1 MTSFSPHSRTIALF
15 PSFLLSNGLAGNQ
28 SSPRRPTGRE
38 WLMRVATDTI
48 ASVQAESGVPF
59 VRSTKLARLEAVLL
73 VVGETMSPRR
83 LAQLATLVDAAEVR
97 ELIDELNAAYDAD
110 GSTFRVERLAGGD
123 QMMTRREVC
132 SWLNKLH
139 HRQAE
144 MKLTPSAMET
154 LSIVAYQQPMTR
166 ADLEAIRGVQS
177 VEMLKLLMERGLVKI
192 GGQEESLGRPY
203 LYETTRKFL
212 ELYGLRSLD
221 DLPMAEALRRKPKL
235 EAETVIEEAEETETG
250 DESSAEGELPD
261 VEQAA

>member
-1 MTSFSPHSRTIALF
+1 MFRFCPPFSPSFFPANALARQNTSQ
-15 PSFLLSNGLAGNQ
+15 PPGA
-28 SSPRRPTGRE
+28 GRE
-38 WLMRVATDTI
+38 WLTRVSAAKI
-48 ASVQAESGVPF
+48 VSAQAEGRVPF
-59 VRSTKLARLEAVLL
+59 FRSPKLARLEAVLL

-83 LAQLATLVDAAEVR
+83 LAQLATLVDATEVR
-97 ELIDELNAAYDAD
+97 DLIDELNAAYDAD
-110 GSTFRVERLAGGD
+110 GSMFRVERLAGGY

-154 LSIVAYQQPMTR
+154 LSIIAYQQPITR

-192 GGQEESLGRPY
+192 GGQEDTLGRPY

-221 DLPMAEALRRKPKL
+221 DLPMAEALRRKPKTEIAL
-235 EAETVIEEAEETETG
+235 TAEETVEVEG
-250 DESSAEGELPD
+250 KANSSPGAGLSGI
-261 VEQAA
+261 EQAA